1 MDRVRLLLC
10 CIDRGAVREQR
21 MRRVAEVF
29 QIKLPVRLVRMFE
42 RPAGNFDLTVGRAID
57 HVVE

>member
-1 MDRVRLLLC
+1 M
-10 CIDRGAVREQR
+10 REQG
-21 MRRVAEVF
+21 MRGVAQVL